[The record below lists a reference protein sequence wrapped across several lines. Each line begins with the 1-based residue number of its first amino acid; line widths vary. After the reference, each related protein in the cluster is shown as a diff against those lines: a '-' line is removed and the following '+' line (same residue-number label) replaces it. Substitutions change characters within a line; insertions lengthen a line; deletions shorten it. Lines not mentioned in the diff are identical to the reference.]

1 MNDGFPGAIARG
13 IKLGIVFV
21 FTFKCYLALG
31 DIREIRIA
39 LNRMAVSLE
48 TQIGEKIKWA
58 KMREELNQLGL
69 M

>member
-48 TQIGEKIKWA
+48 TQIGEKIK
-58 KMREELNQLGL
+58 
-69 M
+69 

>member
-13 IKLGIVFV
+13 IKLGIVFA
-21 FTFKCYLALG
+21 FECYLALG

-48 TQIGEKIKWA
+48 TQIGEKIK
-58 KMREELNQLGL
+58 
-69 M
+69 